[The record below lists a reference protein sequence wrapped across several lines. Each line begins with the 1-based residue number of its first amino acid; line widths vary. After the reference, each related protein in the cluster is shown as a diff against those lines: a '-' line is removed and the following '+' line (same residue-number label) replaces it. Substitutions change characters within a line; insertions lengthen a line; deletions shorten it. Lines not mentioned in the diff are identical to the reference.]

1 MILLGNTYP
10 LSLIR
15 QPVHILPATL
25 DELKHRATSEGF
37 LSFWGHDNTR
47 AAVTIYLGF
56 DPLPLNHRP
65 AITLSPGNLPTLNGH
80 TFTEVWVLS
89 PDYIPGFRP
98 QTGTEVTP
106 EQITSWQVLLIHFS
120 PPHA

>member
-15 QPVHILPATL
+15 RSVRIEPASL
-25 DELKHRATSEGF
+25 DELKNQAATEGV

-47 AAVTIYLGF
+47 AVAEKILGF
-56 DPLPLNHRP
+56 DPTPLTDRP
-65 AITLSPGNLPTLNGH
+65 ALSLSPDNLPSLNGQ

-98 QTGTEVTP
+98 ALGVEVDADK
-106 EQITSWQVLLIHFS
+106 IIAWQVLHLVFV
-120 PPHA
+120 